1 MKPRFASSLKCLAAS
16 AVFLTWSLVSSNAV
30 TLTWDAGNTGNGAT
44 IDAASGNWNLTAG
57 NTVWN
62 NAGSNVAW
70 TQTSTTDASNEAIF
84 AGADGSL
91 NQYVVTIGASATMAA
106 EAITFNSSGYQIAGG
121 NLALIVSPTT
131 PISNGAITVA
141 DGKTATINSI
151 LRYAHNV
158 SANVSVGSG
167 GILNLGGGTTASNNP
182 QWQLSGAGTL
192 NLTGGTF
199 TNNIGN
205 FNTAAINL
213 TGGTHAI
220 TPGNGA
226 AANIGNAAGQNVN
239 YTVSGSG
246 TLTVNNNSSGTG
258 TGLSALRLGFGDTGV
273 NEAKLTVQTG
283 GTVTIGSGKYG
294 ELQISGSA
302 TSNGKLDVQGGT
314 VTVAAGVPAA
324 NKIYLFKSG
333 SNSGYTATMTQSGGT
348 VTANGIQFGGDTG
361 TYDAASS
368 ATLQLSGGSLYVG
381 AEGMTRGSAASAL
394 PVTIQ
399 LQGGTLGASENWSS
413 SLDMKLA
420 SATIQAANSGGS
432 SRNITLSGLLSNDGA
447 ANGSFTKTGAGTLF
461 LNNDSNTFSG
471 QVLSDA
477 GILQVTKLADAGTA
491 SSLGTGSPANVIR
504 LGNNAT
510 ATLEY
515 VGTTDSSTNRPVQIG
530 TNNAT
535 NTGSASIL
543 NNSAS
548 GKLTFSGTSF
558 NPAVSGVTVGRTL
571 TLGGS
576 NTMDNTIS
584 GQIVDNGGV
593 GGTISLVKQDAG
605 KWILSG
611 SNGYTGA
618 TDVTA
623 GTLVV
628 SGNISTSSLT
638 TVSSGATL
646 GGSGTVGSLTV
657 LDGGTL
663 APGDSPGTL
672 NTGTLSLAGASVL
685 AFELNPADTTVGS
698 DINDLISVTGN
709 LTLDGLLNVVATS
722 GDFLAATAGTTW
734 RLFNY
739 NGTLTDNEL
748 SLGSMPSLGGSLA
761 WEIDTATAG
770 QVNLVVIPEPGAAL
784 LGGLGLLVLLRR
796 RRH

>member
-1 MKPRFASSLKCLAAS
+1 MKGLAHIRDKPMKPNHRNPLLLPAITLAGLAFGAS
-16 AVFLTWSLVSSNAV
+16 ASFAAD
-30 TLTWDAGNTGNGAT
+30 LTWDTLSGDGAT
-44 IDAASGNWNLTAG
+44 VTAGSGSWNLTAG

-62 NAGSNVAW
+62 NAGSNVIW
-70 TQTSTTDASNEAIF
+70 SQTSTTDASNAAIF
-84 AGADGSL
+84 AGADGTL
-91 NQYVVTIGASATMAA
+91 NQYVVTLGAQMAA
-106 EAITFNSSGYQIAGG
+106 ESITFNSSGYQITGST
-121 NLALIVSPTT
+121 LALMPTT
-131 PISNGAITVA
+131 ATSGAITVA
-141 DGKTATINSI
+141 AGKTATINSI
-151 LRYAHNV
+151 LRYAHNTT
-158 SANVSVGSG
+158 ANVSVGSG
-167 GILNLGGGTTASNNP
+167 GTLNLGGGTTATFNP

-192 NLTGGTF
+192 NFTGGTF

-220 TPGNGA
+220 TPGNSA

-239 YTVSGSG
+239 YTVSGTG
-246 TLTVNNNSSGTG
+246 TLTVNNNASSGTG
-258 TGLSALRLGFGDTGV
+258 TGFSALRLGFGDTGV

-314 VTVAAGVPAA
+314 VTIAAGVPAA
-324 NKIYLFKSG
+324 NKIYFFKSG
-333 SNSGYTATMTQSGGT
+333 SNSGYTSAMTQSGGT

-361 TYDAASS
+361 TYDASSS
-368 ATLQLSGGSLYVG
+368 ATLTLSGGSLYVG
-381 AEGMTRGSAASAL
+381 AEGMTRGSAASTL

-399 LQGGTLGASENWSS
+399 LQGGTLGASANWSS
-413 SLDMKLA
+413 ALDMKLGV
-420 SATIQAANSGGS
+420 ATIQAATSGAAA
-432 SRNITLSGLLSNDGA
+432 RNITLSGVLSNDGA

-471 QVLSDA
+471 QVLSDS
-477 GILQVTKLADAGTA
+477 GILQVTKLANAGTP
-491 SSLGTGSPANVIR
+491 SSLGSGAAANVIR

-510 ATLEY
+510 ATIEY
-515 VGTTDSSTNRPVQIG
+515 VGSTDSST
-530 TNNAT
+530 
-535 NTGSASIL
+535 

-548 GKLTFSGTSF
+548 GKLTFNGSNF
-558 NPAVSGVTVGRTL
+558 NPAVTGVTVARTL

-593 GGTISLVKQDAG
+593 GGTISVVKQDAG

-618 TDVTA
+618 TSVTA

-628 SGNISTSSLT
+628 NGNISTSSLT

-646 GGSGTVGSLTV
+646 GGSGTVGALTV
-657 LDGGTL
+657 LAGGNL
-663 APGDSPGTL
+663 APGNSPGTL
-672 NTGTLSLAGASVL
+672 NTGTVSLADTSVL
-685 AFELNPADTTVGS
+685 AFELNPTDFTVGGN
-698 DINDLISVTGN
+698 INDLINVTGN
-709 LTLDGLLNVVATS
+709 LTLDGILNVVATS
-722 GDFLAATAGTTW
+722 GDFLSAAIGTKW
-734 RLFNY
+734 RLFDY
-739 NGTLTDNEL
+739 SGSLTDNVL
-748 SLGSMPSLGGSLA
+748 SLGSIPSLGGGLE
-761 WEIDTATAG
+761 WDIDTATAG
-770 QVNLVVIPEPGAAL
+770 QVNLVIIPEPGAAL
-784 LGGLGLLVLLRR
+784 LGGFGLIVLLRR